1 MTAGRVRPI
10 IVLGPERSG
19 TSAWAELVV
28 RWGAYPGEQHD
39 LPEPDRLNPHGR
51 WEYGPLWDLLERIG
65 GFADG
70 VSWWDESFPAIVA
83 AKARDRELRAAAEA
97 MTEQMEQPG
106 LPWVWK
112 DPALCHFLPFWRQ
125 IWRDPV
131 YVIAIRHPLDVARS
145 WQQFARSS
153 DHRPTSVRC
162 NLLRWQYMASQ
173 ALQETDTADQLFV
186 EYEQLA
192 QHPEAHAA
200 RLALFLDNRC
210 GTASNE
216 AVIAQMAAACDGA
229 LWRNRDGY
237 ERATGELAPGQ
248 ADLYSLL
255 RRKAAGL
262 TGAVPLRAMPDDWR
276 SVVTTEEAATHRT
289 ASEGLDTNRAC
300 L

>member
-1 MTAGRVRPI
+1 MRAGRVRPI

-19 TSAWAELVV
+19 TSAWAELIA

-39 LPEPDRLNPHGR
+39 LPGPDHLNPHGR

-65 GFADG
+65 GFAGG

-83 AKARDRELRAAAEA
+83 AKAQDRELRAAADA
-97 MTEQMEQPG
+97 TIAQIEQLGRPC
-106 LPWVWK
+106 VWN
-112 DPALCHFLPFWRQ
+112 DPALCHVLPFWRQ

-131 YVIAIRHPLDVARS
+131 YVIAVRHPLDVARS
-145 WQQFARSS
+145 WQQFARGN
-153 DHRPTSVRC
+153 DHQPTSVRC

-173 ALQETDTADQLFV
+173 ALTETADTADRLFV

-192 QHPEAHAA
+192 QNPGAEAD
-200 RLALFLDNRC
+200 RLARFLDSHR
-210 GTASNE
+210 GGKTSE

-237 ERATGELAPGQ
+237 ERATGELAPRQ

-255 RRKAAGL
+255 RRKVAGVI
-262 TGAVPLRAMPDDWR
+262 GPIQPPAMPEDWR
-276 SVVTTEEAATHRT
+276 SIVTTEEANP
-289 ASEGLDTNRAC
+289 SRAP
-300 L
+300 